1 MKIALPDKADLDLT
15 GRPLI
20 LSYSGGKDSG
30 ATWLALRENG
40 MEPDHVIYADTGW
53 EHPWLYQNLETWEQR
68 MGKPIT
74 RVQAVIDLWGDQLP
88 AICTPR
94 KLLHGLR
101 AGDLWWN
108 GRLERGSRL
117 NQMAEEVEAIL
128 GISPSPM
135 VRRILK
141 YASFPTRVQKWCT
154 SDLKSAPCDAWVD
167 ANLERPDLAVHV
179 TGVRADESR
188 KRALYPVTERHSKT
202 GQWHWRPILNW
213 SVGDVID
220 IHRRHNMPLCPIYD
234 LGVDRVGCWPC
245 IPARKKAEVAALD
258 DRRIAAI
265 RLLELYVG
273 QLSEERRKVT
283 GHGKPG
289 MLHFELA
296 DFDGIPDIDTA
307 VSHARTF
314 RGEHRSQGQLFA
326 PAKLDM
332 CSRWGLCE
340 TGGIEV

>member
-1 MKIALPDKADLDLT
+1 MKEISMPDKGDLDLT

-30 ATWLALRENG
+30 ATWLALKEHG
-40 MEPDHVIYADTGW
+40 IEPDWILYADTGW
-53 EHPWLYQNLETWEQR
+53 ESPLLYEHLQR
-68 MGKPIT
+68 WQDKIGRRVIT
-74 RVQAVIDLWGDQLP
+74 VKAEIELP
-88 AICTPR
+88 VALLAIA
-94 KLLHGLR
+94 L
-101 AGDLWWN
+101 
-108 GRLERGSRL
+108 
-117 NQMAEEVEAIL
+117 EVEAVL

-141 YASFPTRVQKWCT
+141 YASFPSRHQKWCT
-154 SDLKSAPCDAWVD
+154 SDLKSEPCVAWFDAV
-167 ANLERPDLAVHV
+167 LERPDQAVHV

-213 SVGDVID
+213 SVGDVVD
-220 IHRRHNMPLCPIYD
+220 IHKRHNMPLCPIYD

-265 RLLELYVG
+265 RLLERFVAE
-273 QLSEERRKVT
+273 LSEERRKVT
-283 GHGKPG
+283 GHGRPG

-296 DFDGIPDIDTA
+296 DFPGIPDIDTA
-307 VSHARTF
+307 VAHARTY
-314 RGEHRSQGQLFA
+314 RGAHRDQGQLVA

-332 CSRWGLCE
+332 CSRWGFCE
-340 TGGIEV
+340 TGGVEV